1 VIIRCLAGIIIGIAY
16 GSLVSVVVFL
26 LIGIGRDETNSSA
39 MFGDPVALRWVATVI
54 SGLIAGESAVLVGLV
69 VAVADLGKGKAA
81 ITGFVTGLLAL
92 CLISINSWSTPH
104 AMSLRDWIG
113 LFVATAILPFGVAL
127 TGIVTAIVTHRVAA
141 TSR

>member
-1 VIIRCLAGIIIGIAY
+1 MIVRCVAGIIIGIAY

-26 LIGIGRDETNSSA
+26 LMSIGLDETNSSA
-39 MFGDPVALRWVATVI
+39 MFGDPVALRWVATLV
-54 SGLIAGESAVLVGLV
+54 SGVLVGLV

-92 CLISINSWSTPH
+92 GLISINSWSTPH
-104 AMSLRDWIG
+104 PMSLRDWIG
-113 LFVATAILPFGVAL
+113 LFVATVILPFGLAL
-127 TGIVTAIVTHRVAA
+127 TGIVAAIVNHRVAA